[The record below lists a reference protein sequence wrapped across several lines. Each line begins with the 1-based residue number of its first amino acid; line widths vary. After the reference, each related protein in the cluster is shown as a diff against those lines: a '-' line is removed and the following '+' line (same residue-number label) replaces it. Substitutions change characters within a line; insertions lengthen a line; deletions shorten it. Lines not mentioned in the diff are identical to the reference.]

1 MIKSTDVKEKM
12 EDPATTYDK
21 CCQSTLCKIVNDQ
34 THPLH
39 NYITILRFL
48 PHVHLNV
55 TFCKTARFQNT
66 VIPSAITLS
75 TVNYQMDDLIY
86 Y

>member
-12 EDPATTYDK
+12 EDPAMTYGK
-21 CCQSTLCKIVNDQ
+21 HCQSTLCKIVNDQ

-39 NYITILRFL
+39 NYITIL
-48 PHVHLNV
+48 PHGHLNV
-55 TFCKTARFQNT
+55 PYCKTARFQNT
-66 VIPSAITLS
+66 VIPSAIRLS
-75 TVNYQMDDLIY
+75 TVNHQMDDFIY